1 MTNRLVVC
9 CCCHLAHDDDSKI
22 PLAFVFRKFRCFYDF
37 HYHYASILF
46 VFTLR
51 CLGMTTTLTWSR
63 AREATAA
70 AVSYARD
77 QSQGLR
83 LWLLSKMVSKS
94 TDRLTKF
101 LVDNALPLCIGATV
115 VSVAVLV
122 KKYDV
127 LYRYLHKVMYR

>member
-1 MTNRLVVC
+1 MFF
-9 CCCHLAHDDDSKI
+9 DS
-22 PLAFVFRKFRCFYDF
+22 
-37 HYHYASILF
+37 HYATIC

-63 AREATAA
+63 ARVATEAV
-70 AVSYARD
+70 VSYARD
-77 QSQGLR
+77 QTQDLR
-83 LWLLSKMVSKS
+83 LWMLSKMFSKS